1 MPYGRFAH
9 NTQSIH
15 HAYASA
21 IVIDATRRRNYN
33 DTIMNQK
40 GLSRFETVA
49 QEMVEGALGRL
60 FGGRLEPL
68 DVASRLVRALE
79 DSATNGQ
86 IALAY
91 HVELN
96 PADLD
101 LLTADSPHLAEDLAD
116 IAQQLGAYAGV
127 PKSERIIV
135 RLVANPEIKRHR
147 VNITALQDGKDVA
160 SEKTQTYGGSSQFE
174 ASLAKL
180 QEIDAFLIVQG
191 RRHVPLDRPLITM
204 GRRPSND
211 IVLDLPSVSRQH
223 AQIRW
228 RFGRFVLY
236 DVSSRGRTLVNGH
249 PISEQVLRSGDVIA
263 LSDAL
268 LVYGE
273 GNDEK
278 LQRQA
283 AFDDD
288 TGQTLVHRP
297 DSS

>member
-101 LLTADSPHLAEDLAD
+101 SLTADSPHLAEDLAD

-278 LQRQA
+278 LQQQA
-283 AFDDD
+283 ISDDD
-288 TGQTLVHRP
+288 TGHTLVYKP

>member
-1 MPYGRFAH
+1 MK
-9 NTQSIH
+9 
-15 HAYASA
+15 
-21 IVIDATRRRNYN
+21 
-33 DTIMNQK
+33 QK
-40 GLSRFETVA
+40 GLSRFEVLA
-49 QEMVEGALGRL
+49 QEMVEGAFGRL

-68 DVASRLVRALE
+68 DVASRLVRVLE
-79 DSATNGQ
+79 DSSINGQ
-86 IALAY
+86 MALVY

-101 LLTADSPHLAEDLAD
+101 SLSTDNPQLAEDLAD
-116 IAQQLGAYAGV
+116 VAGRLGAYAGV
-127 PKSERIIV
+127 AGSERTIIK
-135 RLVANPEIKRHR
+135 LVANPQIKRHR
-147 VNITALQDGKDVA
+147 VNITALQDGEDA
-160 SEKTQTYGGSSQFE
+160 LSEKTQTYGRSSQFE

-180 QEIDAFLIVQG
+180 KEIDAFLIIQG
-191 RRHVPLDRPLITM
+191 RHHVPLNRPLTTM
-204 GRRPSND
+204 GRRTEND

-249 PISEQVLRSGDVIA
+249 PISEHVLRPGDVIA

-273 GNDEK
+273 GHDEK
-278 LQRQA
+278 LRQRA
-283 AFDDD
+283 NIDDD
-288 TGQTLVHRP
+288 TAQTWVRKS

>member
-9 NTQSIH
+9 STQSIH

-96 PADLD
+96 PRDLD

-127 PKSERIIV
+127 AKSERIIV
-135 RLVANPEIKRHR
+135 RLVADPEIKRHR

-160 SEKTQTYGGSSQFE
+160 SEKTQTYGVSSQFE

-278 LQRQA
+278 LQQQA
-283 AFDDD
+283 ISDDD
-288 TGQTLVHRP
+288 TGHTLVYKP

>member
-1 MPYGRFAH
+1 
-9 NTQSIH
+9 
-15 HAYASA
+15 
-21 IVIDATRRRNYN
+21 
-33 DTIMNQK
+33 
-40 GLSRFETVA
+40 
-49 QEMVEGALGRL
+49 
-60 FGGRLEPL
+60 
-68 DVASRLVRALE
+68 
-79 DSATNGQ
+79 
-86 IALAY
+86 
-91 HVELN
+91 
-96 PADLD
+96 
-101 LLTADSPHLAEDLAD
+101 LAEDLAD

-127 PKSERIIV
+127 AKSERIIV

-160 SEKTQTYGGSSQFE
+160 SEKTQTYGGSSRFE
-174 ASLAKL
+174 VSLAKL
-180 QEIDAFLIVQG
+180 QEVDAFLIVQG
-191 RRHVPLDRPLITM
+191 RRHVPLNRPLITM

-278 LQRQA
+278 LQQQA
-283 AFDDD
+283 ISDDD
-288 TGQTLVHRP
+288 TGHTLVYKP